1 MIYSL
6 GDKQLNKDNLDFWV
20 APNAVV
26 IGDVSLKK
34 NASVWFGSV
43 LRGDNDPIILGEN
56 SNIQD
61 NSVCHT
67 DDGMPLI
74 IGDNVTVGHKVILHS
89 CTVGDN
95 SLIGMGS
102 TVLNK
107 AKIGNNCLVGANAL
121 VTEGKEFPDNSL
133 IVGSPAKVKR
143 ELTDM
148 EKKIIELSALHY
160 VENMKKFI
168 DNLRETKL
176 NEYF

>member
-89 CTVGDN
+89 CTVGNN

-107 AKIGNNCLVGANAL
+107 AKIGNNCLLGANSL
-121 VTEGKEFPDNSL
+121 VTEGKEFPDNTL

-160 VENMKKFI
+160 VENMKRYKK
-168 DNLRETKL
+168 DLLEGK
-176 NEYF
+176 

>member
-20 APNAVV
+20 APNSVI

-34 NASVWFGSV
+34 NASVWFGAV

-89 CTVGDN
+89 CTVGNN

-107 AKIGNNCLVGANAL
+107 AKIGNNCLVGANSL

-148 EKKIIELSALHY
+148 EKKLIELSALHY
-160 VENMKKFI
+160 VENMKRYSK
-168 DNLRETKL
+168 DLLEGK
-176 NEYF
+176 

>member
-6 GDKQLNKDNLDFWV
+6 SDKQLNRDNLDFWV
-20 APNAVV
+20 APNAAV
-26 IGDVSLKK
+26 IGDVTLKK
-34 NASVWFGSV
+34 NASVWFGAI
-43 LRGDNDPIILGEN
+43 LRGDNDPIILGAN

-67 DDGMPLI
+67 DDGMPLA

-89 CTVGDN
+89 CTIGNN

-107 AKIGNNCLVGANAL
+107 AKIGNNCLVGANSL
-121 VTEGKEFPDNSL
+121 VTEEKEFPDNSL

-148 EKKIIELSALHY
+148 EKKIIELSSLHY
-160 VENMKKFI
+160 VENMKRYKK
-168 DNLRETKL
+168 DLLEGK
-176 NEYF
+176 

>member
-20 APNAVV
+20 APNAMV

-160 VENMKKFI
+160 VENMKRYKK
-168 DNLRETKL
+168 DLLEGK
-176 NEYF
+176 

>member
-6 GDKQLNKDNLDFWV
+6 GDKQLNEDNLDFWV
-20 APNAVV
+20 APNAAV

-34 NASVWFGSV
+34 NASIWFGSV

-74 IGDNVTVGHKVILHS
+74 IGNNVTVGHKVILHS

-160 VENMKKFI
+160 VENMKRYKK
-168 DNLRETKL
+168 DLLEGK
-176 NEYF
+176 

>member
-74 IGDNVTVGHKVILHS
+74 IGNNVTVGHKVILHS

-160 VENMKKFI
+160 VENMKRYKK
-168 DNLRETKL
+168 DLLEVK
-176 NEYF
+176 

>member
-1 MIYSL
+1 MIYAL
-6 GDKQLNKDNLDFWV
+6 GDKQLNRDNLDFWV

-160 VENMKKFI
+160 VENMKRYKK
-168 DNLRETKL
+168 DLLEGK
-176 NEYF
+176 

>member
-74 IGDNVTVGHKVILHS
+74 IGNNVTVGHKVILHS
-89 CTVGDN
+89 CTVGNN

-160 VENMKKFI
+160 VENMKRYKK
-168 DNLRETKL
+168 DLLEGK
-176 NEYF
+176 

>member
-6 GDKQLNKDNLDFWV
+6 GDKQLNRDNLDFWV

-74 IGDNVTVGHKVILHS
+74 IGNNVTVGHKVILHS

-160 VENMKKFI
+160 VENMKRYKK
-168 DNLRETKL
+168 DLLEGK
-176 NEYF
+176 

>member
-20 APNAVV
+20 APSAVV

-160 VENMKKFI
+160 VENMKRYKK
-168 DNLRETKL
+168 DLLEGK
-176 NEYF
+176 

>member
-74 IGDNVTVGHKVILHS
+74 IGNNVTVGHKVILHS

-160 VENMKKFI
+160 VENMKRYKK
-168 DNLRETKL
+168 DLLEGK
-176 NEYF
+176 

>member
-34 NASVWFGSV
+34 NASVWFGAV

-74 IGDNVTVGHKVILHS
+74 IGNNVTVGHKVILHS

-107 AKIGNNCLVGANAL
+107 AKVGNNCLVGANSL
-121 VTEGKEFPDNSL
+121 VTEGREFPDNSL

-148 EKKIIELSALHY
+148 EKKMIELSALHY
-160 VENMKKFI
+160 VENMKKFRTH
-168 DNLRETKL
+168 LEELK
-176 NEYF
+176 

>member
-6 GDKQLNKDNLDFWV
+6 GDKQLSRDNLDFWV
-20 APNAVV
+20 APNAAI
-26 IGDVSLKK
+26 IGDVTLKK
-34 NASVWFGSV
+34 NASVWFGAV

-67 DDGMPLI
+67 DDGMPLK

-89 CTVGDN
+89 CTVGNN

-107 AKIGNNCLVGANAL
+107 AKIGKHSIIGANTLITENKVIPERSL
-121 VTEGKEFPDNSL
+121 V
-133 IVGSPAKVKR
+133 VGSQGRVIRKVTDEEIKHIKENAK
-143 ELTDM
+143 
-148 EKKIIELSALHY
+148 HY
-160 VENMKKFI
+160 VSNYKKY
-168 DNLRETKL
+168 KK
-176 NEYF
+176 

>member
-74 IGDNVTVGHKVILHS
+74 IGNNVTVGHKVILHS

-102 TVLNK
+102 TILNK

-143 ELTDM
+143 ELTEM

-160 VENMKKFI
+160 VENMKRYRK
-168 DNLRETKL
+168 DLSEGK
-176 NEYF
+176 

>member
-6 GDKQLNKDNLDFWV
+6 GDKQLKKDNLDFWV

-160 VENMKKFI
+160 VENMKRYKK
-168 DNLRETKL
+168 DLLEGK
-176 NEYF
+176 

>member
-34 NASVWFGSV
+34 NASVWFGAV

-74 IGDNVTVGHKVILHS
+74 IGNNVTVGHKVILHS
-89 CTVGDN
+89 CTVGNN

-160 VENMKKFI
+160 VENMKRYKK
-168 DNLRETKL
+168 DLLEGK
-176 NEYF
+176 

>member
-6 GDKQLNKDNLDFWV
+6 GDKQLNKNNLDFWV

-89 CTVGDN
+89 CTVGNN

-107 AKIGNNCLVGANAL
+107 AKIGNNCLLGANSL

-160 VENMKKFI
+160 VENMKRYRSDLLEGK
-168 DNLRETKL
+168 
-176 NEYF
+176 

>member
-74 IGDNVTVGHKVILHS
+74 IGNNVTVGHKVILHS
-89 CTVGDN
+89 CTVGNN

-160 VENMKKFI
+160 VENMKRYRKDLI
-168 DNLRETKL
+168 ERK
-176 NEYF
+176 

>member
-74 IGDNVTVGHKVILHS
+74 IGNNVTVGHKVILHS
-89 CTVGDN
+89 CIVGDN

-107 AKIGNNCLVGANAL
+107 AKIGNNCLLGANSL

-160 VENMKKFI
+160 VENMKRYKK
-168 DNLRETKL
+168 DLLEGK
-176 NEYF
+176 

>member
-6 GDKQLNKDNLDFWV
+6 GDKQLSKDNLDFWV
-20 APNAVV
+20 APNAAV

-34 NASVWFGSV
+34 NSSVWFGAV
-43 LRGDNDPIILGEN
+43 LRGDNDPIVLGEN

-107 AKIGNNCLVGANAL
+107 AKIGNNCLVGANSL
-121 VTEGKEFPDNSL
+121 ITEGKDFPDNSL

-160 VENMKKFI
+160 VENMKRYRS
-168 DNLRETKL
+168 NLLEGK
-176 NEYF
+176 

>member
-6 GDKQLNKDNLDFWV
+6 GDKQLNKDNLDFWI

-107 AKIGNNCLVGANAL
+107 AKIGNNCLVGANSL

-160 VENMKKFI
+160 VENMKRYRSDLLEGK
-168 DNLRETKL
+168 
-176 NEYF
+176 

>member
-20 APNAVV
+20 APNAAI
-26 IGDVSLKK
+26 IGDVTLKK
-34 NASVWFGSV
+34 NASVWFGAI

-89 CTVGDN
+89 CTVGNN

-107 AKIGNNCLVGANAL
+107 ANIGNNCLVGANSL

-160 VENMKKFI
+160 VENMKRYRK
-168 DNLRETKL
+168 DLLEGK
-176 NEYF
+176 

>member
-6 GDKQLNKDNLDFWV
+6 GNKRLNKDNLDFWV
-20 APNAVV
+20 APNAVI

-34 NASVWFGSV
+34 NASVWFGAI
-43 LRGDNDPIILGEN
+43 LRGDNDPIVLGEN

-160 VENMKKFI
+160 VENMKRYRSDLLEGK
-168 DNLRETKL
+168 
-176 NEYF
+176 